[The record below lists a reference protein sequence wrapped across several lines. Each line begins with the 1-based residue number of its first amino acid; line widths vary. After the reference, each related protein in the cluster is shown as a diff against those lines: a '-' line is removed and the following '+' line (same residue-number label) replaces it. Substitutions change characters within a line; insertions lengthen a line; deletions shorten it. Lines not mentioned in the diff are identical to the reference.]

1 VIHDI
6 SNTVAAGVVIA
17 LEEISVVWWFLSS
30 SGSCSSMW
38 GGGGEG
44 LSSRSGARDLPSV
57 EASFWTVLL

>member
-1 VIHDI
+1 MIHDI

-30 SGSCSSMW
+30 SGSCSSV
-38 GGGGEG
+38 GGF
-44 LSSRSGARDLPSV
+44 LSCCSGARDLPSV